1 MTSTGTVIE
10 LKIWQD
16 GTIDLAFVTL
26 KDSVSGQS
34 EQFTL
39 WASDTGTPTPFSVWI
54 ERSMV
59 VSMLRDALV
68 NKLQVSV
75 THGTSSGILQYVQLL
90 AA

>member
-1 MTSTGTVIE
+1 MTSAGTVID
-10 LKIWQD
+10 LKIFID
-16 GTIDLAFVTL
+16 GSVDAAFVTL
-26 KDSVSGQS
+26 KDSLSGQS

-39 WASDTGTPTPFSVWI
+39 WSGDVGTPTPFSVWI

-68 NKLQVSV
+68 NNLQVSV
-75 THGTSSGILQYVQLL
+75 THSASSAIVQYVHLL